1 MSAVDGTA
9 NEVSLTELV
18 KGLDEAETTE
28 AYRANLMTLARRVF
42 AKDSPY
48 HGSSS
53 TRLSF
58 AVLESQKV
66 AVEEGAWI
74 ANLMLWR

>member
-58 AVLESQKV
+58 LLESWKV
-66 AVEEGAWI
+66 AVEEGGRGF